1 MRFVIKGPNRL
12 YGTIETSG
20 AKNAVLPI
28 LAGTLLCDGQS
39 IIEGVPQLKDVDVM
53 CDVLSHLGAKTVRN
67 GATLT
72 IDTAGLKLE
81 EVSEELM
88 RRMRA
93 SALVLGPLLA
103 RFGRARISQPGGCNI
118 GSRPIDLHLK
128 GLRALGAEIKERSGY
143 ITAEVGR
150 LKGAD
155 IHLDIPSVGATENL
169 MMAAVFAAGTTII
182 RNAAREPEIV
192 DLQNFLNRAGARI
205 RGAGTSTIKVDGV
218 KSLRAPQGHRVIP
231 DRIEAGTHII
241 AAALTGGEV
250 VVKNV
255 IPEHL
260 EPLLAKLREAG
271 ADIQVERD
279 AVRVRREGVLKAV
292 DIRTMPYPG
301 FPTDLQAQMC
311 ALLAVA
317 QGTSV
322 VTETVFDNR
331 FKHVPELRRMGADI
345 YTEGRAIIIRGVKRL
360 TGARVEAPD
369 LRAGAALVLAGLAA
383 ENTTV
388 VDNVAHIDRGYE
400 KIEEKYRSL
409 GAAIERLVS

>member
-1 MRFVIKGPNRL
+1 MRFIIKGPNRL
-12 YGTIETSG
+12 QGSVEVSG

-28 LAGTLLCDGQS
+28 LAGSLLCDGVCV
-39 IIEGVPQLKDVDVM
+39 IEGAPKLKDVEVM
-53 CDVLSHLGAKTVRN
+53 CEVLAHLGAKAVQN
-67 GATLT
+67 GDTLSV
-72 IDTAGLKLE
+72 DTSNLKLADI
-81 EVSEELM
+81 SEELM

-118 GSRPIDLHLK
+118 GSRPIDLHVK
-128 GLRALGAEIKERSGY
+128 GLRALGAVIKERAGY
-143 ITAEVGR
+143 ITAEAKK

-169 MMAAVFAAGTTII
+169 MMAAVFAEGTTTIQ
-182 RNAAREPEIV
+182 NAAKEPEIV

-205 RGAGTSTIKVDGV
+205 RGAGTSTVKIEGV

-271 ADIQVERD
+271 VEVVVEGD
-279 AVRVRREGVLKAV
+279 AVLVRRTGMLRAV
-292 DIRTMPYPG
+292 DVRTMPYPG
-301 FPTDLQAQMC
+301 FPTDLQAPMC
-311 ALLAVA
+311 ALLSVA
-317 QGTSV
+317 RGTSV

-345 YTEGRAIIIRGVKRL
+345 HTEGRAIIIRGVERL

-369 LRAGAALVLAGLAA
+369 LRAGAALVLAGLVA

-400 KIEEKYRSL
+400 RLEEKYRSL
-409 GAAIERLVS
+409 GAFIERVVS